1 MSYQLS
7 FSDRALKSLKKIPKS
22 DAQRIVDALEEL
34 AQNPDTKSNVKRL
47 TNHPDAI
54 FRLRVGDYRV
64 LYDKH
69 DIVCIIA
76 VIDVGHRKDIY
87 E

>member
-1 MSYQLS
+1 LAYQLS
-7 FSDRALKSLKKIPKS
+7 FSDKALKSLKKIPKADS
-22 DAQRIVDALEEL
+22 ERIISSLEEL
-34 AQNPDTKSNVKRL
+34 AFAPDIKTNVKRL
-47 TNHPDAI
+47 TNHPDAV
-54 FRLRVGDYRV
+54 FRLRVGNYQV

-69 DIVCIIA
+69 DVLLIIA